1 MADRMLVQGARDV
14 AQAEGVGK
22 LAAAKGA
29 TDVANYLSKGIG
41 EVVQARNRQFN
52 KAMRTELNRD
62 PSLSDEE
69 YDALYKKLRNKRFD
83 YVYLNK
89 RGRIG
94 MEKEIQKEADN
105 MEKTKDLN
113 NEIANT
119 DIEDPDRDLG
129 RCNAEA
135 VANIVSGKMEVAYD
149 ESGNPGYNMPDG
161 RECFAAEQEELREV
175 VTVNDDGD
183 AQIASYQEAW
193 DDGRF
198 QLSEDGKFKVDKFG
212 NKYPNTKEG
221 FQSFKDASEEW
232 WRQQHEG
239 TGKKRKLDV
248 DTQTGERSTHAV
260 WEKDN
265 EDEFGSPM
273 NMVSSPL
280 RMTKDQG
287 EGGGKK
293 PPREGK
299 GETTNKKGGANF
311 MSLDEVKS
319 MVKDASVDEAS
330 FQAIQGII
338 ANSALEAESRQVGE
352 SSEFNHQSVFNNM
365 KQQIVSK
372 GNLRSL
378 AQNTNP
384 FGRTFE
390 KDLAE
395 AIATS
400 SYEEMGIGSAIEDK
414 GKLEAMDPTPKTP
427 IDKIDA
433 QIIVKRILEDRELL
447 TDYVTEYYTNLAEQ
461 NFNNNLKPEVAM
473 NFDYKLTF
481 KEAHAAA
488 RKRFGAD
495 KNFVYRDVIYS
506 TNTKEEK
513 EKDEDEFA
521 K

>member
-1 MADRMLVQGARDV
+1 MADRMLVQGAKDV
-14 AQAEGVGK
+14 AQADGAGR

-29 TDVANYLSKGIG
+29 TDVAGYLSKGIG
-41 EVVQARNRQFN
+41 EVVQARNREFN

-69 YDALYKKLRNKRFD
+69 YDDLYKKLRNKRFD

-113 NEIANT
+113 NEIANA

-135 VANIVSGKMEVAYD
+135 ITNIVGGKMEVAYD
-149 ESGNPGYNMPDG
+149 ENGNPGYNMPDG
-161 RECFAAEQEELREV
+161 RECFAAEQEELREF
-175 VTVNDDGD
+175 VTVNESGD

-221 FQSFKDASEEW
+221 FQSFQDASEEW

-239 TGKKRKLDV
+239 TDKKRKLDV
-248 DTQTGERSTHAV
+248 DTQTGQRSTHAV

-280 RMTKDQG
+280 RMTQDQG
-287 EGGGKK
+287 GGGKK

-319 MVKDASVDEAS
+319 MVKDASVDDKS
-330 FQAIQGII
+330 FEAIQGII
-338 ANSALEAESRQVGE
+338 ANAALEAESRQIGE
-352 SSEFNHQSVFNNM
+352 SSEFNHQSIFNNM

-400 SYEEMGIGSAIEDK
+400 SYEELGIGSAVKDK

-427 IDKIDA
+427 ITKEDA
-433 QIIVKRILEDRELL
+433 QVIVKNVLEDRELL
-447 TDYVTEYYTNLAEQ
+447 TNYVTEYYTNLAEQ
-461 NFNNNLKPEVAM
+461 NFNNNLKPEVAI

-481 KEAHAAA
+481 EEAQIAA
-488 RKRFGAD
+488 RKRFGPG
-495 KNFVYRDVIYS
+495 KMFTYMGKRHS
-506 TNTKEEK
+506 TNTQADIAQ
-513 EKDEDEFA
+513 DENEFA